1 MDPISKTLVAAL
13 HRFVA
18 EAGVPLIDF
27 MPGQRK
33 DDIAKAFL
41 ADFDGDERW
50 AKRQAAKA
58 GVGFEALDDGFLSCA
73 DPAGLQR
80 ICDRLTASH
89 DRPVRA
95 QVAGRVAAPFTAAD
109 RPCRLPLRHLGAVG
123 R

>member
-1 MDPISKTLVAAL
+1 MGGLFKHPHRDARFVSSVLMDPISKTLVAAL

-27 MPGQRK
+27 RPGRRK

-58 GVGFEALDDGFLSCA
+58 GVGFEALDDGFC
-73 DPAGLQR
+73 
-80 ICDRLTASH
+80 
-89 DRPVRA
+89 RA
-95 QVAGRVAAPFTAAD
+95 TT
-109 RPCRLPLRHLGAVG
+109 PLACSGSVTG
-123 R
+123 